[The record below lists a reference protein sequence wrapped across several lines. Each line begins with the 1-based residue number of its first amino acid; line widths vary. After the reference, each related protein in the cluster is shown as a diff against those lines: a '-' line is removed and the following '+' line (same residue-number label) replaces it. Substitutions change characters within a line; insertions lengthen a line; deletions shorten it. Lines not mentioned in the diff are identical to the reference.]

1 LRKFENV
8 IKDSKS
14 RRLALVAHCML
25 NQNSRALGL
34 AEKPRAVAE
43 IADFLMRKDLGIIQM
58 PCPELAY
65 AGVLRQPQTK
75 EQYDNPTFRGHCRK
89 IADEIAEQIREYEK
103 CGIRLRLILGVDGSP
118 SCAVNREP
126 GILMEELR
134 SVLDKRQV
142 VAPFYGVRFEHL
154 KEDLAKIERMINV

>member
-1 LRKFENV
+1 M

-14 RRLALVAHCML
+14 RKLALVAHCTL

-34 AEKPRAVAE
+34 AEKPSAVAE
-43 IADFLMRKDLGIIQM
+43 IADFLMRKDLGVIQM

-75 EQYDNPTFRGHCRK
+75 EQYDSPAFRRHCRR
-89 IADEIAEQIREYEK
+89 IADEVAEQIREYEK

-126 GILMEELR
+126 GILIEELR
-134 SVLDKRQV
+134 SALDKRQV
-142 VAPFYGVRFEHL
+142 VAPFYGVHYEHL
-154 KEDLAKIERMINV
+154 REDLAKLEKVINV